1 MRSGGGSTLEA
12 WPPGLAGGLV
22 VSSPMPGPDGRL
34 GGGERMAAAWDNPP
48 LSRCCIRGMGRA
60 AAWGGDLGRG
70 RKAKTESQA
79 AIV

>member
-1 MRSGGGSTLEA
+1 MEA
-12 WPPGLAGGLV
+12 GPPGLAGGLA
-22 VSSPMPGPDGRL
+22 VSSPTPGPDGRL
-34 GGGERMAAAWDNPP
+34 GGGEHMAAAWDNPP
-48 LSRCCIRGMGRA
+48 LSRCHIRAAGRA